1 MNLNLNKEKTL
12 KTEDALAITLSL
24 SLSVLTVTLLITGII
39 LTELENSNSIYK
51 SIERSLSLG
60 SDFVGIVAV
69 ILGVVAYGQWRIQL
83 RTARTIESLELAKIA
98 IVKIKDVCI
107 NASVYI
113 EHCNWLEKGRA
124 SFMIEKLSPDISTLE
139 NIYNSRELSHGKPLV
154 DKEVRQQLMQI
165 NATAIYLKLRIESVV
180 LALEDLDL
188 QEDNVHKV
196 SLKTAAALAKL
207 EDFRKEWKQ
216 SYDKDMDRLSR
227 IDSRLH
233 DIGLSI

>member
-1 MNLNLNKEKTL
+1 M

-107 NASVYI
+107 TASVYI

-124 SFMIEKLSPDISTLE
+124 SYMIEKLSPDISTLE
-139 NIYNSRELSHGKPLV
+139 DIYNSRELSHGKPLV

-196 SLKTAAALAKL
+196 SLKTAAALEKL

-216 SYDKDMDRLSR
+216 LYDKDMDRLSK
-227 IDSRLH
+227 IDRRLH